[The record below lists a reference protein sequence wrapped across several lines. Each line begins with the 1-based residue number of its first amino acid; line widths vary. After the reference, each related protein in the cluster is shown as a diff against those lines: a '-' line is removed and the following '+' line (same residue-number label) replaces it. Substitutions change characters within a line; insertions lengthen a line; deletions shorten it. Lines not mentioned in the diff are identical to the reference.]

1 MDERRDGRRVVAR
14 VAEHV
19 LVREPVDEL
28 EERLGDRLLDEEARP
43 GEAHLAG
50 VVVLA
55 RRLPRSRLEVG
66 VGEHE

>member
-1 MDERRDGRRVVAR
+1 MSGETVVVSSR
-14 VAEHV
+14 GSPSTCSSVN
-19 LVREPVDEL
+19 RWNEL
-28 EERLGDRLLDEEARP
+28 EERLGHRVLDEEARP

-66 VGEHE
+66 VGEDE